1 MKALRIVF
9 VMALITLAFNLP
21 SRPVHAA
28 TVAAPSGVAIMW
40 CEYSPFLIPSPS
52 QKNFLVTA
60 YDAPSAAPQIATDGS
75 VSCSAAL
82 GQLLAA
88 GYAIHRTE
96 ANAANNGDPMF
107 VLVTPT
113 SLANVGN

>member
-1 MKALRIVF
+1 MKAARIPI

-21 SRPVHAA
+21 SRPVHAV
-28 TVAAPSGVAIMW
+28 TTTTPPGVVIMW
-40 CEYSPFLIPSPS
+40 CARSS
-52 QKNFLVTA
+52 QNFSVIG
-60 YDAPSAAPQIATDGS
+60 YDAPPTAPQFSTDGS

-96 ANAANNGDPMF
+96 ANADNYGDPMV